1 MEIDTYNQMNKNTI
15 GRSVR
20 DKQLCLLTFVPVAA
34 KHVTE
39 KWCIYILNSKQP
51 LIRCFAMFF
60 VVSCENLL
68 FVCIIGCYLVTV
80 IGNFHRIVYVFWCLT
95 GLRRIVWAHLMAA
108 GQRQVV

>member
-1 MEIDTYNQMNKNTI
+1 
-15 GRSVR
+15 
-20 DKQLCLLTFVPVAA
+20 
-34 KHVTE
+34 
-39 KWCIYILNSKQP
+39 
-51 LIRCFAMFF
+51 MFF